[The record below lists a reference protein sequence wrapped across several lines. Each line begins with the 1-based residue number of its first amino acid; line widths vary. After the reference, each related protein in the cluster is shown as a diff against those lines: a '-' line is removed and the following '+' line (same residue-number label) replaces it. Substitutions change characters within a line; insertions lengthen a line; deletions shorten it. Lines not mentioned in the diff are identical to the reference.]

1 MAKNNTYACAK
12 EKCEWRTKINYSL
25 GFCMLVNCP
34 YKKCYKFGGGKSK
47 NDIVRT
53 EQIKKKP

>member
-1 MAKNNTYACAK
+1 MAKNNTHACVK
-12 EKCEWRTKINYSL
+12 EKCEWRTKINNSL

-34 YKKCYKFGGGKSK
+34 YKKRYIGGGKSK
-47 NDIVRT
+47 NDTIRT